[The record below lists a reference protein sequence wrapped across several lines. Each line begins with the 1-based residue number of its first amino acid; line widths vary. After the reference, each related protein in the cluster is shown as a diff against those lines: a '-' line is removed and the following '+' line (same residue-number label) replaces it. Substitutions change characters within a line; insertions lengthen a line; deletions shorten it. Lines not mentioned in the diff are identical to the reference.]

1 MHTFECPDLQDFQTR
16 IIREPVSTYRADT
29 VVHLPQLTPIDT
41 AANQLS
47 QSPEDSLIDPTE
59 DRLSQSLDSFRTDSA
74 DDSLDNSLP
83 EVPIEMEPVQL
94 MNQLLIQLTTKPST
108 ETSPT
113 PFTGTAAD
121 ILDWLENFDQI
132 AAQNV
137 WNDQK
142 QLQLIPVYLKDT
154 AWNFYPS
161 LPDQMKTDINL
172 LKAALRDRYHTQDQL
187 YDVHVKLHE
196 LRQGSSLETYVNDLD
211 NLARHLELPEKQKI
225 HYFIFGLKP
234 KLKMA
239 LFIR

>member
-1 MHTFECPDLQDFQTR
+1 M
-16 IIREPVSTYRADT
+16 
-29 VVHLPQLTPIDT
+29 VHLPQLTPIDT

-47 QSPEDSLIDPTE
+47 QSPEDSFIDPIE

-121 ILDWLENFDQI
+121 ILDWLENFDRI

-161 LPDQMKTDINL
+161 LPDQTKTDINL
-172 LKAALRDRYHTQDQL
+172 LKAALQDRYHTQDQL